1 MPGWKTPTRP
11 SGPTDPRQRN
21 SGLLQS
27 NPQRSAVLSIQ
38 PPYSQIQI
46 PRKGHPQQI
55 GQLEPPGQGIHLGK
69 GVDHP
74 QDQPPQDHQPQQ
86 RRAPPAQAEEQDGP
100 QGVGPQLAEEGGQ
113 RPLPYLLWVTF
124 AGYLNL
130 GRPPWAGSGAAG
142 AGRQA
147 PPCHPGSARQ
157 TARPRPPSA
166 PPRAKCAKFV
176 SRSITQYQGYAALGS
191 FIPDRLTHKRE
202 NAPLLV
208 AEAGRYVC
216 TLI

>member
-27 NPQRSAVLSIQ
+27 NPQRSAVLSVQ

-55 GQLEPPGQGIHLGK
+55 GQLEPPGQRIRLGK
-69 GVDHP
+69 GADHP

-86 RRAPPAQAEEQDGP
+86 RRAPPA
-100 QGVGPQLAEEGGQ
+100 
-113 RPLPYLLWVTF
+113 
-124 AGYLNL
+124 
-130 GRPPWAGSGAAG
+130 PPW
-142 AGRQA
+142 
-147 PPCHPGSARQ
+147 SARQ
-157 TARPRPPSA
+157 TARPRPPPG